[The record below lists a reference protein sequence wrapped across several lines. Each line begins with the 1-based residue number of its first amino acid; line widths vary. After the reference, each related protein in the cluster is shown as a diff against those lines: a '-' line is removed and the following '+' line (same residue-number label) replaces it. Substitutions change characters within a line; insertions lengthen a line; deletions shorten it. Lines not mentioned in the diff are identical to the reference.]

1 MPRRCVERIA
11 REVIYMAE
19 IMPVPTDVMELLRKV
34 TASTVKDALAMS
46 GIKSGITGIRPV
58 RGFEDTKIVGPASTV
73 LFSSPRPDGPKLN
86 NYVVIEQSPV
96 GSVLVID
103 GKGHDGHFAGD
114 NQGMLAK
121 RQGLVGM
128 VVYGGARDLA
138 GFREMGMPLYCTG
151 QPPGTNP
158 RTCS

>member
-1 MPRRCVERIA
+1 M
-11 REVIYMAE
+11 
-19 IMPVPTDVMELLRKV
+19 
-34 TASTVKDALAMS
+34 
-46 GIKSGITGIRPV
+46 
-58 RGFEDTKIVGPASTV
+58 

-103 GKGHDGHFAGD
+103 GKGYDGHFAGD